1 MAFLVLEVLLI
12 GFSPAIVDGSCPFAR
27 LSMPPT
33 EGGLV
38 LIGGGEF
45 GGRFAVS
52 RLNMV
57 GLEDIK
63 LVCNGENGRRTETH
77 FTIWFYEIVWQLLV
91 VVRHLSRKS
100 CSGC

>member
-1 MAFLVLEVLLI
+1 
-12 GFSPAIVDGSCPFAR
+12 
-27 LSMPPT
+27 MPPT

-91 VVRHLSRKS
+91 WWSDTCHGNPAAYLRARGLCADVLKYEEILKVN
-100 CSGC
+100 